1 MTVAES
7 AKASYEYILDSVMDK
22 LADKGGGRGFRKAR
36 DEGEWKRSI
45 SAMVEMDIA
54 DACRE
59 CNFRRHRS
67 GSIMAFDGKI
77 FVPMMKED
85 LMRLC
90 MDLCRINGLSELYM
104 TDTSER
110 FYRTIVK
117 NVTHEIFNPKRNF
130 ITFDNCVLDTET
142 METFDFSPMIESC
155 IRININYDPL
165 ARSPLW
171 EKFLDDV
178 IPVKDTQDAL
188 QEFVGCAFVDR
199 KKIKMEKMCYLLG
212 CGSNGKSVFFDA
224 VVNALGKDNVSYM
237 EMADLS
243 GDKSTCEYNI
253 AMINGKLLNYASEM
267 GGKDV
272 SGGKYKKFISGE
284 PTMARLPFGE
294 PFLADMMPPFMAN
307 LNKMP
312 SVSDQTYGHFRRS
325 LVIPFYRVFKE
336 SEQDRSLP
344 LKLSKES
351 AAIINWIIEGARR
364 FVKNKGEFTR
374 SYTIESVTENARRD
388 SNSVLSYLYDSGYDS
403 SGDIEESAIR
413 DRDLYVKYI
422 AYCNDCGVRPYSK
435 RKMVDM
441 IRQEGYSVTSAWDE
455 NRNRLF
461 QVVLR
466 RKYNPD
472 EYLLQ
477 QADDIMKE
485 DLPF

>member
-1 MTVAES
+1 M
-7 AKASYEYILDSVMDK
+7 
-22 LADKGGGRGFRKAR
+22 
-36 DEGEWKRSI
+36 
-45 SAMVEMDIA
+45 
-54 DACRE
+54 
-59 CNFRRHRS
+59 
-67 GSIMAFDGKI
+67 
-77 FVPMMKED
+77 
-85 LMRLC
+85 
-90 MDLCRINGLSELYM
+90 
-104 TDTSER
+104 
-110 FYRTIVK
+110 
-117 NVTHEIFNPKRNF
+117 
-130 ITFDNCVLDTET
+130 
-142 METFDFSPMIESC
+142 
-155 IRININYDPL
+155 
-165 ARSPLW
+165 
-171 EKFLDDV
+171 
-178 IPVKDTQDAL
+178 
-188 QEFVGCAFVDR
+188 
-199 KKIKMEKMCYLLG
+199 
-212 CGSNGKSVFFDA
+212 
-224 VVNALGKDNVSYM
+224 
-237 EMADLS
+237 
-243 GDKSTCEYNI
+243 
-253 AMINGKLLNYASEM
+253 
-267 GGKDV
+267 